1 MDIKTILTK
10 ITDTVT
16 IIFPALVAV
25 LGVLGIAKA
34 VPIAENVEQVT
45 LIVLGV
51 ASSGC
56 SVWFNQLARKPL

>member
-10 ITDTVT
+10 VTDTVT
-16 IIFPALVAV
+16 IVFPALVAV
-25 LGVLGIAKA
+25 LGVLGITKA

-51 ASSGC
+51 ASSVC
-56 SVWFNQLARKPL
+56 SIWFNQLARKPL

>member
-51 ASSGC
+51 ASSVC